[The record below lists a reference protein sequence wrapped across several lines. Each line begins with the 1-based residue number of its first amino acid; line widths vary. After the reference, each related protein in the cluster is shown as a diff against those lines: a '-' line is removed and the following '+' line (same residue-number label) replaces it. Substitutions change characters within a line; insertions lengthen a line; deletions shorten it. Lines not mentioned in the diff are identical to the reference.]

1 MCGCHLGG
9 LSIVGRLVMIPLTG
23 ILPPPPNT
31 GLDGETREDAGVEL
45 VGVVVGEGRTWPD

>member
-31 GLDGETREDAGVEL
+31 GLDGETTEDGGVEL